1 MAPPVAKEAAGLV
14 GWRGP
19 EVEVATEAAAG
30 SVEWRG
36 SEVEA
41 KATQCSRRKAPAAAI
56 PAGPREELEGL
67 WVEAAQ
73 AEEKVEAARVVA
85 KVAVMAAAR
94 AVAQVAARE
103 EAEKE
108 GKLVMVAAS
117 LATQRGHLAD
127 GGARVRWGAVKV
139 GGARVEAKV
148 VGGTAALAKEV
159 EGWERV
165 AVATATAVEV
175 MGQAGA
181 AKVEVVAAMRRSHR
195 KRPRMREAVAEMVA
209 A

>member
-1 MAPPVAKEAAGLV
+1 M
-14 GWRGP
+14 
-19 EVEVATEAAAG
+19 
-30 SVEWRG
+30 
-36 SEVEA
+36 EA

-85 KVAVMAAAR
+85 KVAAMAAAR
-94 AVAQVAARE
+94 AVAMVAARE

-108 GKLVMVAAS
+108 GKLVMVVAS

-139 GGARVEAKV
+139 GGR
-148 VGGTAALAKEV
+148 GWRRRWWGTAALAKEV

-175 MGQAGA
+175 MGRAGA